1 MSDEIASLVAQIEAK
16 RSENASLR
24 AKLDSL
30 KEHKAQLE
38 LRSKNL
44 AAIVA
49 DKPPEQGLDELRKE
63 RAFVAKKAIHDEET
77 VKAAQGEKLGQI
89 LHEKEKV
96 QKQVSAEAIFVSQNL
111 RRRLTTTRKETQELR
126 REFVENSKKL
136 AAQLMEKGGDDV
148 TKRDITAVQ
157 TELVRLNSELGEG
170 YKEIDGLQ
178 LKMER
183 LNVILE
189 RLIQK
194 KGTATNE
201 TKPVVF
207 DAKRRRSNF
216 AAPRVHVVP
225 R

>member
-1 MSDEIASLVAQIEAK
+1 MSDVSSLIAEIEAK
-16 RSENASLR
+16 RKENASLR
-24 AKLDSL
+24 EKVETMTTR
-30 KEHKAQLE
+30 KTQLE
-38 LRSKNL
+38 QRERSLMAL
-44 AAIVA
+44 AA
-49 DKPPEQGLDELRKE
+49 DKPPEGAFEEIRKE
-63 RAFVAKKAIHDEET
+63 RAFSARKALHDEET
-77 VKAAQGEKLGQI
+77 VKAAQGEKLSQI

-126 REFVENSKKL
+126 RQLTEASKKL
-136 AAQLMEKGGDDV
+136 STLLFEKGGDEA
-148 TKRDITAVQ
+148 TRQEITAVQ
-157 TELVRLNSELGEG
+157 EDLVTLSGELAES
-170 YKEIDGLQ
+170 YKQVDGLQ

-194 KGTATNE
+194 KGAGASE
-201 TKPVVF
+201 AKPVVF

>member
-1 MSDEIASLVAQIEAK
+1 MSDEIAALVAQIEAK
-16 RSENASLR
+16 RSENAALR
-24 AKLDSL
+24 TKLDSL

-38 LRSKNL
+38 VRSRNL
-44 AAIVA
+44 AALVS
-49 DKPPEQGLDELRKE
+49 DKPPSEGLDELRKE
-63 RAFVAKKAIHDEET
+63 RAFAAKKTIHDEET
-77 VKAAQGEKLGQI
+77 VKAAQSEKLGQI

-96 QKQVSAEAIFVSQNL
+96 QKQVSAQAIFVSQNL

-126 REFVENSKKL
+126 RQFVENSKKL
-136 AAQLMEKGGDDV
+136 AGQLMEKGGDDA
-148 TKRDITAVQ
+148 TKKDITAIQ
-157 TELVRLNSELGEG
+157 EALANLNSEIGEG

-183 LNVILE
+183 LNAILE

-194 KGTATNE
+194 KGAATSE